1 MLGPPMMTSPGAVW
15 HATVRYGLAIV
26 NLSDGVMIPATRKT
40 HVRGPVA
47 KVQARSE
54 PSPESL
60 RLVTS

>member
-15 HATVRYGLAIV
+15 QAIVMYGLEIV
-26 NLSDGVMIPATRKT
+26 YFSDGVMIPATRNT
-40 HVRGPVA
+40 QVRGPLA
-47 KVQARSE
+47 NVQARSE